1 MLGTGEILAIWA
13 QHLQLKIL
21 EFIGVQEPAGDETTL
36 GQSVCISQKTLMGQ
50 RPGLIGSETALG
62 GLGEA

>member
-21 EFIGVQEPAGDETTL
+21 EFIGVQEPAGDGTTL
-36 GQSVCISQKTLMGQ
+36 GQSVCISQKL
-50 RPGLIGSETALG
+50 
-62 GLGEA
+62 